1 MGQSQLVPHHPSK
14 ALVAQ
19 DSGSK
24 GRHQI
29 STLLN
34 TTMLGREYQSA
45 ALNLPWPARYICAPL
60 AWLEQP
66 WEPPLSTALLPFEMA
81 KQKVRE
87 MRVRSLKRWLTMC
100 CDGSVRSDL
109 PWDPETAYSD
119 RYRSTPWP
127 PILLLPSLHLHPPY
141 LISNRPTLPFL
152 CICQHFSWPHFRR
165 QSAVSEAFTFDSWV
179 SWSDWFGVRRRQRAA
194 AVICQVARNTQ
205 HATRNLL
212 ILHHLCHIPYP

>member
-1 MGQSQLVPHHPSK
+1 MISHAQFPSPGQALGHSSWQDAHQQQQQHGKGGGKEGGGEGHGGEEAGKRLAMREAADQVMGQSQLVQHHPSS

-34 TTMLGREYQSA
+34 TAMLGREYQSA

-127 PILLLPSLHLHPPY
+127 PILLLPSLHLHPP
-141 LISNRPTLPFL
+141 
-152 CICQHFSWPHFRR
+152 
-165 QSAVSEAFTFDSWV
+165 
-179 SWSDWFGVRRRQRAA
+179 
-194 AVICQVARNTQ
+194 
-205 HATRNLL
+205 
-212 ILHHLCHIPYP
+212 